1 MTQGWLFPE
10 DEINDSHAIQAE
22 VKEPELCTAVPERK
36 TPRPKRKQE
45 SLFTK
50 EELVQ
55 PPLTEEEKDNLI
67 RRLITNARLGARYMY
82 REKEV
87 CSMLRITYDEIQTLL
102 NYYKLDCVV
111 IRDTIIRIPWW
122 SLAEYLIDPAEDVE
136 AAFYAYLKTLP
147 HKEPEEKKT
156 A

>member
-10 DEINDSHAIQAE
+10 DEINDPHAIQAE
-22 VKEPELCTAVPERK
+22 VKEPEFCTAVPERK
-36 TPRPKRKQE
+36 VPRPKRKQE

-55 PPLTEEEKDNLI
+55 PPLTAEEKDNLI

-82 REKEV
+82 RAKEV

-102 NYYKLDCVV
+102 NYYKLFFSKLEHEVRWESSD
-111 IRDTIIRIPWW
+111 I
-122 SLAEYLIDPAEDVE
+122 SLYCFVQITSCYSIQLR
-136 AAFYAYLKTLP
+136 
-147 HKEPEEKKT
+147 
-156 A
+156 